1 MTTNQTL
8 FFTCPHCEERSA
20 QIEEPDKD
28 VHTGESYHCNS
39 CGVQVIFQRCP
50 PRTTSHRP
58 GRGGTATS
66 ATPNP
71 ASSAH
76 QYRPTMRKR
85 DVMRLAAQSKGGFY
99 PTPERVVD
107 FIASLIRVPSG
118 SYYRNREALRILD
131 PCCGAGEAAAQL
143 AERLASVNTV
153 PIETYGVELHQ
164 ERAEEAAGR
173 LRRTLAADLFQT
185 SIGNQAFGVCFL
197 NPPYDHDPESKR
209 TEHAFLTHVT
219 RYLDQGGLLVF
230 IVPRQRLAVSAKYL
244 ASYYAR
250 LRCWAF
256 PHPER
261 EAFDQVVVMGY
272 RQLEPHLDVEVER
285 EIREWSEGEPRPLVS
300 SNYPVYTPSTADAGD
315 ILFATRNVDPVAAA
329 AEARRSGLWGQRRG
343 HRRAVAQQRPTHP
356 STDAA
361 PSRTHGHAHRC
372 RFPGQPPAPG
382 RRSAHPGQGEDHQGA
397 GPGGGDP
404 R

>member
-1 MTTNQTL
+1 
-8 FFTCPHCEERSA
+8 
-20 QIEEPDKD
+20 
-28 VHTGESYHCNS
+28 
-39 CGVQVIFQRCP
+39 
-50 PRTTSHRP
+50 
-58 GRGGTATS
+58 
-66 ATPNP
+66 
-71 ASSAH
+71 
-76 QYRPTMRKR
+76 
-85 DVMRLAAQSKGGFY
+85 MRLAAQSKGGFY

-329 AEARRSGLWGQRRG
+329 AEARRSGLWANAEVTDALWPSKDQRTRPLMPLRRG
-343 HRRAVAQQRPTHP
+343 HMAMLI
-356 STDAA
+356 AA
-361 PSRTHGHAHRC
+361 GFLDNLQLQAD
-372 RFPGQPPAPG
+372 G
-382 RRSAHPGQGEDHQGA
+382 RRILVKGKTTKELVLVEETPDKETYREKLRTTVVALDLEDGMITDIA
-397 GPGGGDP
+397 A
-404 R
+404 